1 MFYTRL
7 KKLCDERGLAIS
19 NVVLQAGGKL
29 GSLDGW
35 RKGSVPR
42 SDIVVAIANYLDVS
56 ADYLLGL
63 PERSSETDPDII
75 RITELLHDCSKS
87 DLTEILSYVEF
98 KAQKNLEAKKDAS
111 A

>member
-7 KKLCDERGLAIS
+7 KQLCDERGLAITS
-19 NVVLQAGGKL
+19 VVLKAGGKL
-29 GSLDGW
+29 GTMNGW
-35 RKGSVPR
+35 RNGSSPR
-42 SDIVVAIANYLDVS
+42 ADIVVAIANYLDVS

-75 RITELLHDCSKS
+75 HITELLHDCSKS
-87 DLTEILSYVEF
+87 DLSEILSYVEF